1 MAGDTLTTSEYI
13 SHHLTNLTYGQLAAG
28 YERVGADGQVHVLEH
43 AEWTLAH
50 NAAEAAAMGFKAIH
64 LDTMGWSIGL
74 GVIFCWLFARA
85 AKSATAGV
93 PGGLQNFVEMVIA
106 FIDDNVKSIFHHKN
120 AMIAPMALTIFV
132 WVFLQN
138 LMDLVPVD
146 WIPYAAQLMGIH
158 YMKVVPSTDV
168 NATAGMAL
176 GVFFLILYYSIKQKG
191 VGGFAAELT
200 LHPFSSDNFLIKLLF
215 IPVNFFLE
223 FVSLISKPIS
233 LALRLFGNMYA
244 GEMVFIIISLLP
256 FYLQWTL
263 SVPWAIF
270 HILIITLQAFIFS
283 VLTVVYMAM
292 AYDQH

>member
-1 MAGDTLTTSEYI
+1 MSETLTSSEYLH
-13 SHHLTNLTYGQLAAG
+13 HHLQHWSVNLMPGSESSLW
-28 YERVGADGQVHVLEH
+28 VL
-43 AEWTLAH
+43 
-50 NAAEAAAMGFKAIH
+50 H
-64 LDTMGWSIGL
+64 LDTLLVSGL
-74 GVIFCWLFARA
+74 LGFGFLFFLRRIAVAMNVERPSKTQVFIEMVVDFVSSTVKDGYRG
-85 AKSATAGV
+85 KSA
-93 PGGLQNFVEMVIA
+93 L
-106 FIDDNVKSIFHHKN
+106 
-120 AMIAPMALTIFV
+120 IAPLSLTIFV

-292 AYDQH
+292 AYDHH